1 MILVLLYIYISIARS
16 TTSAKVS
23 LMRIAASVT
32 SVPDSGLLSTPAA
45 MFDGTAPVY
54 NLTGQRLSA
63 PQKGIMIQN
72 GRKLVV
78 K

>member
-1 MILVLLYIYISIARS
+1 
-16 TTSAKVS
+16 
-23 LMRIAASVT
+23 
-32 SVPDSGLLSTPAA
+32 